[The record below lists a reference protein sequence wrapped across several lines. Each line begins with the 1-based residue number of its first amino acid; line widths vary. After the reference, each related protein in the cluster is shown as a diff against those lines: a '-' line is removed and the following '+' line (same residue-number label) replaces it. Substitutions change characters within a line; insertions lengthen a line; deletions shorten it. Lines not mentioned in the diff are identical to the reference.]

1 MKNSHT
7 FPRNLTER
15 FRWTVDHV
23 CYFRTVL
30 KTEAEFRWTVD
41 HVCYFRTVLKTEAQF
56 RWDKEKRRGKKDTR
70 KLSGVKQNSHFSR
83 KKKG

>member
-15 FRWTVDHV
+15 
-23 CYFRTVL
+23 
-30 KTEAEFRWTVD
+30 FRWTVD

-83 KKKG
+83 KKRGKKLQTGGS